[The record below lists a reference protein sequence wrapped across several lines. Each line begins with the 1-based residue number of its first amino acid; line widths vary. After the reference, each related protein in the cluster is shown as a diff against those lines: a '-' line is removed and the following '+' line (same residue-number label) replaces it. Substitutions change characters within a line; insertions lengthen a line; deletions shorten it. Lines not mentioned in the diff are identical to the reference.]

1 MGSRGLT
8 PAPPLQLRWR
18 GGGRPKDTRPG
29 HSGKKWRGGEATSA
43 LCFPILTILLLLAIL
58 LGVGVGSVAIP
69 PLRSLQILGGALGI
83 GALPAGPDTT
93 ILLLVRLPRVVA
105 AGLVGAALATAGT
118 ALQGL
123 LRNPLADPY
132 AIGASAGA
140 ALGATVALALG
151 LTASF
156 LGFGAVAGFGF
167 VGALSAV
174 LLVYHLARA
183 AGFVSNVSLLLAGF
197 AISAVLGAAVTLLMV
212 LSDPLALRLRDL
224 ILWLGGGVSVAGWGP
239 IPLILAVET
248 GALLLLLPHSAA
260 LNALSLGEEGAAA
273 VGVDVESERKIVL
286 ALASLLTALA
296 VSIGGLIGFVGL
308 LVPHGLR
315 LILGP
320 AHGRLL
326 PASALGGASF
336 LILADLLA
344 RTLAAPSEIPVGVFT
359 ALVGGPFF
367 LFLLQRNRPGEA

>member
-1 MGSRGLT
+1 LLS
-8 PAPPLQLRWR
+8 
-18 GGGRPKDTRPG
+18 
-29 HSGKKWRGGEATSA
+29 
-43 LCFPILTILLLLAIL
+43 LLLLAAIF

-69 PLRSLQILGGALGI
+69 PGRSLEILGGAIGI
-83 GALPAGPDTT
+83 GTLPAGPDTT
-93 ILLLVRLPRVVA
+93 ILLLVRLPRVIG
-105 AGLVGAALATAGT
+105 AGLIGAALATAGT

-132 AIGASAGA
+132 AVGASAGA
-140 ALGATVALALG
+140 ALGATIALALG
-151 LTASF
+151 FTATF
-156 LGFGAVAGFGF
+156 LGFGAVAAFGF
-167 VGALSAV
+167 LGALGAV
-174 LLVYHLARA
+174 VLVYQLAQVG
-183 AGFVSNVSLLLAGF
+183 GFVSNTSLLLAGF
-197 AISAVLGAAVTLLMV
+197 ATSAVLGAGVTLLMV

-224 ILWLGGGVSVAGWGP
+224 ILWLMGGVSVVGWSQL
-239 IPLILAVET
+239 PLVFAVEAL
-248 GALLLLLPHSAA
+248 ALLLLLPHAGSLDA
-260 LNALSLGEEGAAA
+260 LALGEEGAAA
-273 VGVDVESERKIVL
+273 VGVDVVTERRIIL

-320 AHGRLL
+320 AHARLL

-344 RTLAAPSEIPVGVFT
+344 RTVVSPGEVPVGVFT

-367 LFLLQRNRPGEA
+367 LLLLQRGRRMED